1 MSLNCL
7 NIYSYINLLTLV
19 NYKSKEKSKYDD
31 SFFYECKKNFKYL
44 FLNIIPDEWNY

>member
-19 NYKSKEKSKYDD
+19 NYKSKETSKYDD
-31 SFFYECKKNFKYL
+31 SFFYDCKKNFKIFVLKY
-44 FLNIIPDEWNY
+44 YT